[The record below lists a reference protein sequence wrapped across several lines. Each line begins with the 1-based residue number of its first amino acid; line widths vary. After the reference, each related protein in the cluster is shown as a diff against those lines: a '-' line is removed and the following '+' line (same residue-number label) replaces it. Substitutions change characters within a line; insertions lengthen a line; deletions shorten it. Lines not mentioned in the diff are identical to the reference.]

1 MARVYKSLGQHIR
14 EEQKYERMK
23 KGLIDYY
30 KELRNQ
36 KKIVTVEEIMDEF
49 GIKERALD
57 IFYKEYNLT
66 FREQGMLPIEMTI
79 LFYTKFKKKKYIS
92 ERNKLIEYINRRSR
106 KRNEIYSLLKP
117 HIDAQRE
124 KEQLLLARERLLEVL
139 GQVEKVK
146 SK

>member
-1 MARVYKSLGQHIR
+1 MARIYTSLKQHR
-14 EEQKYERMK
+14 RVEKQYEHMK

-30 KELRNQ
+30 RELRIQ

-79 LFYTKFKKKKYIS
+79 LFYTKFKKKKYNS
-92 ERNKLIEYINRRSR
+92 ERKKLIEYINKRNS

-124 KEQLLLARERLLEVL
+124 KEQLLLARKQLLEVL